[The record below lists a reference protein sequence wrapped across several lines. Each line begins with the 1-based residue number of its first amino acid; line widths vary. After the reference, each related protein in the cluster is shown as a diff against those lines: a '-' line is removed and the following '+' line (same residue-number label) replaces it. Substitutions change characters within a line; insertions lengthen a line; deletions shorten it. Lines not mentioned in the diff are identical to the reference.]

1 MTPHETLINVLGSAV
16 LTLTPSPFSP
26 LKTTGVLKE
35 KFGYELKLPI
45 FGEVIEG
52 LMKEKNASPPDLILT
67 NDRLKMVV
75 AIECKSDFNS
85 KTIEKLSKQV
95 EFYSSETF
103 RKFCESFVSD
113 LDKCEIWIVTYS
125 GQEKLGERI
134 SGFIEKKKAEI
145 KSQTNII
152 VWEVEIRKTEEAV
165 IRKIYGEHQDFQLN
179 GYLQTNGKI
188 ETSLPQIELLIDS
201 SLSYSQ
207 RVARIGRRIFSFIV
221 SKSLTS
227 EERVVSLSDFKE
239 KFGDAI
245 MTDKELANC
254 FRYLTRLIPEI
265 GSYITEKQHI
275 VLRAN
280 PPLSRI
286 KAKIED
292 MESVTDEEFKTKLIT
307 REKAPS
313 RRVRGVKKPKSFK
326 GVPPLEK
333 WLKKNSSSINRSS
346 YDVYTDI
353 SSEGSERFSL
363 STQFEC
369 MLDKSIVH

>member
-1 MTPHETLINVLGSAV
+1 MTPHEALINVLASAV

-26 LKTTGVLKE
+26 LKTTGMLRE

-52 LMKEKNASPPDLILT
+52 LMKERGASPPDLIFT

-75 AIECKSDFNS
+75 AIECKTDFSS
-85 KTIEKLSKQV
+85 KTVEKLAKQV

-103 RKFCESFVSD
+103 REFSKSFVSD
-113 LDKCEIWIVTYS
+113 LEKCEIWVVTYS
-125 GQEKLGERI
+125 NQEKLGEKI
-134 SGFIEKKKAEI
+134 SSFIEKKQAEI
-145 KSQTNII
+145 NSQSNVV
-152 VWEVEIRKTEEAV
+152 VWEVEIRKTEEAI
-165 IRKIYGEHQDFQLN
+165 IRRIYGRHQDSELDR
-179 GYLQTNGKI
+179 YLQINREI

-201 SLSYSQ
+201 SLTYSQ

-239 KFGDAI
+239 KYGDAI

-254 FRYLTRLIPEI
+254 FRYLTKLIPEI
-265 GSYITEKQHI
+265 GNYVTEKKCI
-275 VLRAN
+275 VLKAK

-286 KAKIED
+286 KDKIED
-292 MESVTDEEFKTKLIT
+292 MENVTDEEFKTKMIR
-307 REKAPS
+307 REKLPS
-313 RRVRGVKKPKSFK
+313 RRIRSVKKPKPFK
-326 GVPPLEK
+326 GASLED
-333 WLKKNSSSINRSS
+333 WIKKNSSSINYSF
-346 YDVYTDI
+346 YTADI
-353 SSEGSERFSL
+353 SEEVSELFSF

-369 MLDKSIVH
+369 TPNLPNIC